1 MKAKRLLPLL
11 LAAAIGF
18 SGASAALA
26 PSEIAATAE
35 QRRATSLIVQ
45 LMANYHYRKL
55 PLDDALSV
63 TLLERYVDS
72 LDPNRSLFMQSD
84 IDKFYSDRH
93 RMDDFLIHARLEP
106 AFDIFKVF
114 RERIRERVDYANS
127 LLAEPF
133 DFTIAEFYEFD
144 RTGAEWPTSSTELD
158 EIWRKRVKNDFL
170 TLLLSGKTGEEAR
183 ETLSE
188 RYNRLARRAD
198 QLDSNDVYQLFI
210 NSYTS
215 AVEPHTSYF
224 SPRASEDFQIRMSLS
239 LEGIG
244 AALQTES
251 EYTVVRRIIPGG
263 PAEKSKQLQ
272 VEDRIVGVG
281 QGTDEDIVD
290 VVSWRLEDVVA
301 LIRGPKGSVVR
312 LQVLHKGSGSESP
325 GEIITLVRNKIQL
338 EDQAAQK
345 SVLDLDGHKI
355 GVIRVPTFYLDL
367 AAVARG
373 ETDYRSTTK
382 DVRALIA
389 ELTKEDVE
397 GIVIDLR
404 GNGGGSLAEA
414 TELTGLFIKSGPVVQ
429 VRDSSGR
436 VKINEDPDPAI
447 VYEGPLAVLVD
458 SNSASAS
465 EIFAGAIQ
473 DYQRGILVGE
483 PTYGKGT
490 VQNVIDLDRF
500 VEPSEGGLGQLKVT
514 IAQFFRVTGGSTQHR
529 GVVPDIVFPTVLD
542 ADAQGERSLDN
553 ALPWAAIRPVK
564 YDTHD
569 TPDDFITE
577 VRSRHLHRIEED
589 PGFRYLIEEA
599 RARREIRDQ
608 NSVSLVQETRRSE
621 RDAREQAQRAREN
634 AYRVGIGLEPLSP
647 EGEDERVEIGDL
659 MLTETAHILSDM
671 IEIQYPDTDTLQATV
686 PSTPQVA
693 AH

>member
-1 MKAKRLLPLL
+1 MKTKLLPPLL

-18 SGASAALA
+18 SGATAALS

-63 TLLERYVDS
+63 TLLERYVES

-84 IDKFYSDRH
+84 IDEFYNDQH

-106 AFDIFKVF
+106 AFEIFRVF
-114 RERIRERVDYANS
+114 RQRIEERVDFANS
-127 LLAEPF
+127 LLADPF
-133 DFTIAEFYEFD
+133 DFTVDEMYEFD
-144 RTGAEWPTSSTELD
+144 RTAAEWPTNMAELD

-170 TLLLSGKTGEEAR
+170 TLLLSGKTQEEAR
-183 ETLSE
+183 ETLTE
-188 RYNRLARRAD
+188 RYDRLARRAN

-263 PAEKSKQLQ
+263 PAEKSKELH
-272 VEDRIVGVG
+272 VEDRIIGVG
-281 QGTDEDIVD
+281 QGTDEEIVD

-312 LQVLHKGSGSESP
+312 LQVLRKGSGSEEP

-338 EDQAAQK
+338 EDQAAQS

-382 DVRALIA
+382 DVRGLIA
-389 ELTKEDVE
+389 ELVEEGAE
-397 GIVIDLR
+397 GIVVDLR

-414 TELTGLFIKSGPVVQ
+414 TELTGLFIESGPVVQ

-436 VKINEDPDPAI
+436 VKINEDPDPSI

-473 DYQRGILVGE
+473 DYHRGILVGE

-514 IAQFFRVTGGSTQHR
+514 IAQFFRITGGSTQHR
-529 GVVPDIVFPTVLD
+529 GVVPDIVFPTALD
-542 ADAQGERSLDN
+542 ADTQGERSLDN
-553 ALPWAAIRPVK
+553 ALPWASIRPVQ
-564 YDTHD
+564 YDAHD
-569 TPDDFITE
+569 TSDNFITE
-577 VRSRHLHRIEED
+577 VRARHLNRIEDD
-589 PGFRYLIEEA
+589 PGFRYLVDEA
-599 RARREIRDQ
+599 RARREIRNQD
-608 NSVSLVQETRRSE
+608 SVSLVKTTRRTE
-621 RDAREQAQRAREN
+621 RDARERAQRDREN
-634 AYRVGIGLEPLSP
+634 AYRAGVGMEPVDQ
-647 EGEDERVEIGDL
+647 EEKERADMGDL
-659 MLTETAHILSDM
+659 MLNETAHILSDM
-671 IEIQYPDTDTLQATV
+671 IDVRGDGADTLQATV
-686 PSTPQVA
+686 PGAPQVA
-693 AH
+693 VQ